1 MIDLIRSIVNKDY
14 VKADSLISETVELIM
29 AKKLHEVKKACA
41 AKLPLSEGTLGMNVP
56 YVQARTGAMA
66 DGGHMTSVYSKDTKN
81 VFNGGTVRAYGRLA
95 TKTDN
100 GTQVFQ
106 NKRHMKDLGN
116 NNVEMG
122 GRSSLTTKLNREETK
137 TTKTVFEQGLDKSAA
152 ELVRRDVVEGEIAP
166 GEESSMARSELNSVT
181 KDAKSIM
188 SKVKGNKELEAWTQS
203 KITKAADY
211 LNSVADY
218 MSEEEKENLEEARI
232 NIVKAR
238 IRGGKIQR
246 RKKVSNVPGMTLRSG
261 KLKRMTPAERRNRK
275 MGQRRGKIKR
285 KAKMNRA
292 IMKRQRS
299 LRKRKALG
307 L

>member
-29 AKKLHEVKKACA
+29 AKKLHEAKKKTA
-41 AKLPLSEGTLGMNVP
+41 
-56 YVQARTGAMA
+56 
-66 DGGHMTSVYSKDTKN
+66 SK
-81 VFNGGTVRAYGRLA
+81 
-95 TKTDN
+95 
-100 GTQVFQ
+100 
-106 NKRHMKDLGN
+106 MC
-116 NNVEMG
+116 
-122 GRSSLTTKLNREETK
+122 
-137 TTKTVFEQGLDKSAA
+137 EQGLDKSAA
-152 ELVRRDVVEGEIAP
+152 ELTRRDVVEQETEDDEDYLDIKYGPKVSVNGGPALRSNERSPEQNAELNKIKQSAK
-166 GEESSMARSELNSVT
+166 SSMSGQS
-181 KDAKSIM
+181 S
-188 SKVKGNKELEAWTQS
+188 STQS
-203 KITKAADY
+203 PSSQSPSSSKIKMVPVDSYSNTKGIE
-211 LNSVADY
+211 NF
-218 MSEEEKENLEEARI
+218 EEEALEEARI

>member
-56 YVQARTGAMA
+56 YVQAHTGAMA

-106 NKRHMKDLGN
+106 NKRQMKDLGN

-122 GRSSLTTKLNREETK
+122 GQSSLTTKLNREETK
-137 TTKTVFEQGLDKSAA
+137 TTKKMFEQGLDKSAA
-152 ELVRRDVVEGEIAP
+152 ELVRRDVVEE
-166 GEESSMARSELNSVT
+166 
-181 KDAKSIM
+181 
-188 SKVKGNKELEAWTQS
+188 KELEEQ
-203 KITKAADY
+203 
-211 LNSVADY
+211 
-218 MSEEEKENLEEARI
+218 LEEARI

>member
-122 GRSSLTTKLNREETK
+122 GRSSLTTK
-137 TTKTVFEQGLDKSAA
+137 TVFEQGLDKSAA
-152 ELVRRDVVEGEIAP
+152 ELTRRDVVEE
-166 GEESSMARSELNSVT
+166 
-181 KDAKSIM
+181 
-188 SKVKGNKELEAWTQS
+188 KELEEQ
-203 KITKAADY
+203 
-211 LNSVADY
+211 
-218 MSEEEKENLEEARI
+218 LEEARI